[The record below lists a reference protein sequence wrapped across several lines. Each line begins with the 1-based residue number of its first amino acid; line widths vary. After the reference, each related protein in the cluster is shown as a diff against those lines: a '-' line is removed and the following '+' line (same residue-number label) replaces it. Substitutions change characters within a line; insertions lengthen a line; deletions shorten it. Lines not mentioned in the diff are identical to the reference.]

1 MMPQSDGSN
10 VFFVFNGVNL
20 LLNCVEDGVWR
31 LRNKNNSAFDNMGA
45 AQTLARDLGEEY
57 DKAPV
62 HIECDTGSESF
73 TVREQSGSYVTV
85 DKNSISFFDS
95 SCLKVRELISVKNEN
110 GSVFVRLKVFKDE
123 RFYGTGERFD
133 CVNQRGKKLNIYAVD
148 RWCQTKGNSY
158 IPIPFLFS
166 SRCNALLM
174 NRYEHSVFDIC
185 SSKKDEIV
193 IEQKYAPADLYIFT
207 GGSPS
212 DILSAYCRLTGFAPM
227 PPEWSFGTLV
237 CRYHPEFQTKEGV
250 FAMTD
255 AMKENDFPWD
265 AVILEGFRPYN
276 KDNLPELREISD
288 RVHSL
293 GKKVMLY
300 EQCGRFPQNSEE
312 LCGLDDSYAV
322 SSNEGVW
329 LDETSSYNLV
339 DNFSKKKMRCIDLTS
354 ERSREKWSEF
364 WDGYINDIGVEG
376 AKIDF
381 CEQFPDRESIKFADG
396 RNPMAAH
403 HWFPTLYNVLQF
415 RHFNTKPQGGV
426 NFSRGGG
433 IGAQRYPFV
442 WAGDQRREF
451 FFLKVVIKAALSLG
465 LSGVPFVSWDMAG
478 YQPSFNPVDRRFEN
492 KVFIR
497 GLEFT
502 AFSANI
508 QTHGKI
514 KRPYDFDGHTKDV
527 YRAYSHLHEC
537 LKPYLIEQSAVSCKT
552 GVPLLRHLFLFDPSD
567 EKTFDIE
574 DEYML
579 GGALLVAPVL
589 RRRNKRC
596 IYLPEGQWINIFN
609 GKEYKGSHVL
619 RNYKVPLESVPV
631 FRLAGAQSACLDEVL
646 ENAKPLLNKINELS
660 KRK

>member
-1 MMPQSDGSN
+1 MMQQSDGGN
-10 VFFVFNGVNL
+10 IVFEFKGVRL
-20 LLNCVEDGVWR
+20 LLNCYENGVWR
-31 LRNKNNSAFDNMGA
+31 LRSEANGDFDCMGA
-45 AQTLARDLGEEY
+45 AQTLAKDLGEEY
-57 DKAPV
+57 EQNPLQVECETNGSLLTVKAPG
-62 HIECDTGSESF
+62 GSF
-73 TVREQSGSYVTV
+73 VTA
-85 DKNSISFFDS
+85 DGNSISFFDS
-95 SCLKVRELISVKNEN
+95 DFVKIREISSLKKEN
-110 GSVFVRLKVFKDE
+110 GSFFVSLTAHKDE

-133 CVNQRGKKLNIYAVD
+133 RVNQRGKKVNIYAVD
-148 RWCQTKGNSY
+148 RWCRTKGNSY
-158 IPIPFLFS
+158 IPIPFLLS

-185 SSKKDEIV
+185 SSKKDVIT
-193 IEQKYAPADLYIFT
+193 IEQKYAPIDLYFFIFK
-207 GGSPS
+207 SPAE
-212 DILSAYCRLTGFAPM
+212 IFSAYCRLTGFAPM

-250 FAMTD
+250 FAMID

-276 KDNLPELREISD
+276 KDNLPELKEISD

-293 GKKVMLY
+293 GKNVMLY
-300 EQCGRFPQNSEE
+300 EQCGRFPHNSEE

-322 SSNEGVW
+322 SSDEGVW
-329 LDETSSYNLV
+329 LNETNSFNLV

-354 ERSREKWSEF
+354 ERSRKKWYEF
-364 WDGYINDIGVEG
+364 WESYINGIGVEG

-381 CEQFPDRESIKFADG
+381 CEQFPDRESVKFSDG

-415 RHFNTKPQGGV
+415 RHFNTRPQGGV

-433 IGAQRYPFV
+433 VGAQRYPFV

-451 FFLKVVIKAALSLG
+451 FFLKVVIRAALSLG

-478 YQPSFNPVDRRFEN
+478 YQPSFNLRDRHREER
-492 KVFIR
+492 VFIR

-514 KRPYDFDGHTKDV
+514 KRPYDFDSHTKDV

-537 LKPYLIEQSAVSCKT
+537 LKPYLLEQSGVSCET
-552 GVPLLRHLFLFDPSD
+552 GVPLMRHLFLYDPND
-567 EKTFDIE
+567 KKAAGTE

-579 GGALLVAPVL
+579 GCGLLVAPVL
-589 RRRNKRC
+589 KRKTRRN
-596 IYLPEGQWINIFN
+596 IYLPAGRWINIFD
-609 GKEYKGSHVL
+609 GSEYEGGQTLK
-619 RNYKVPLESVPV
+619 NYKVPLESIPV
-631 FRLAGAQSACLDEVL
+631 FRLAGAGSVCLETVL
-646 ENAKPLLNKINELS
+646 KNAKPLLKEITELS
-660 KRK
+660 K

>member
-1 MMPQSDGSN
+1 MMQQSDGGN
-10 VFFVFNGVNL
+10 IVFEFKGVRL
-20 LLNCVEDGVWR
+20 LLNCYENGVWR
-31 LRNKNNSAFDNMGA
+31 LRSEANGDFDCMGA
-45 AQTLARDLGEEY
+45 AQTLAKDLGEEY
-57 DKAPV
+57 EQNPLQVECETNGTLLTVKAPG
-62 HIECDTGSESF
+62 GSF
-73 TVREQSGSYVTV
+73 VTA
-85 DKNSISFFDS
+85 DGNSISFFDS
-95 SCLKVRELISVKNEN
+95 DFVKIREISSLKKEN
-110 GSVFVRLKVFKDE
+110 GSFFVSLTAHKDE

-133 CVNQRGKKLNIYAVD
+133 RVNQRGKKVNIYAVD
-148 RWCQTKGNSY
+148 RWCRTKGNSY
-158 IPIPFLFS
+158 IPIPFLLS

-185 SSKKDEIV
+185 SSKKDVIT
-193 IEQKYAPADLYIFT
+193 IEQKYAPIDLYFFIFK
-207 GGSPS
+207 SPAE
-212 DILSAYCRLTGFAPM
+212 IFSAYCRLTGFAPM

-250 FAMTD
+250 FAMID

-276 KDNLPELREISD
+276 KDNLPELKEISD

-293 GKKVMLY
+293 GKNVMLY
-300 EQCGRFPQNSEE
+300 EQCGRFPHNSEE

-322 SSNEGVW
+322 SSDEGVW
-329 LDETSSYNLV
+329 LNETNSFNLV

-354 ERSREKWSEF
+354 ERSRKKWYEF
-364 WDGYINDIGVEG
+364 WESYINGIGVEG

-381 CEQFPDRESIKFADG
+381 CEQFPDRESVKFSDG

-415 RHFNTKPQGGV
+415 RHFNTRPQGGV

-451 FFLKVVIKAALSLG
+451 FFLKVVIRAALSLG

-478 YQPSFNPVDRRFEN
+478 YQPSFNLRDRHREER
-492 KVFIR
+492 VFIR

-514 KRPYDFDGHTKDV
+514 KRPYDFDSHTKDV

-537 LKPYLIEQSAVSCKT
+537 LKPYLLEQSGVSCET
-552 GVPLLRHLFLFDPSD
+552 GVPLMRHLFLYDPND
-567 EKTFDIE
+567 KKAADTE

-579 GGALLVAPVL
+579 GCGLLVAPVL
-589 RRRNKRC
+589 KRKTRRN
-596 IYLPEGQWINIFN
+596 IYLPAGRWINIFD
-609 GKEYKGSHVL
+609 GSEYEGGQTLK
-619 RNYKVPLESVPV
+619 NYKVPLESIPV
-631 FRLAGAQSACLDEVL
+631 FRLAGAGSVCLETVL
-646 ENAKPLLNKINELS
+646 KNAKPLLKEITELS
-660 KRK
+660 K

>member
-1 MMPQSDGSN
+1 MMQQSDGGN
-10 VFFVFNGVNL
+10 IVFEFKGVRL
-20 LLNCVEDGVWR
+20 LLNCYENGVWR
-31 LRNKNNSAFDNMGA
+31 LRSEANGDFDCMGA
-45 AQTLARDLGEEY
+45 AQTLAKDLGEEY
-57 DKAPV
+57 EQNPLQVECETNGTLLTVKAPG
-62 HIECDTGSESF
+62 GSF
-73 TVREQSGSYVTV
+73 VTA
-85 DKNSISFFDS
+85 DGNSISFFDS
-95 SCLKVRELISVKNEN
+95 DFVKIREISSLKKEK
-110 GSVFVRLKVFKDE
+110 GSFFVSLTAHKDE

-133 CVNQRGKKLNIYAVD
+133 RVNQRGKKVNIYAVD
-148 RWCQTKGNSY
+148 RWCRTKGNSY
-158 IPIPFLFS
+158 IPIPFLLS

-185 SSKKDEIV
+185 SSKKDVIT
-193 IEQKYAPADLYIFT
+193 IEQKYAPIDLYFFIFK
-207 GGSPS
+207 SPAE
-212 DILSAYCRLTGFAPM
+212 IFSAYCRLTGFAPM

-250 FAMTD
+250 FAMID

-276 KDNLPELREISD
+276 KDNLPELKEISD

-293 GKKVMLY
+293 GKNVMLY
-300 EQCGRFPQNSEE
+300 EQCGRFPHNSEE

-322 SSNEGVW
+322 SSDEGVW
-329 LDETSSYNLV
+329 LNETNSFNLV

-354 ERSREKWSEF
+354 ERSRKKWYEF
-364 WDGYINDIGVEG
+364 WESYINGIGVEG

-381 CEQFPDRESIKFADG
+381 CEQFPDRESVKFSDG

-415 RHFNTKPQGGV
+415 RHFNTRPQGGV

-433 IGAQRYPFV
+433 VGAQRYPFV

-451 FFLKVVIKAALSLG
+451 FFLKVVIRAALSLG

-478 YQPSFNPVDRRFEN
+478 YQPSFNLRDRHREER
-492 KVFIR
+492 VFIR

-514 KRPYDFDGHTKDV
+514 KRPYDFDSHTKDV

-537 LKPYLIEQSAVSCKT
+537 LKPYLLEQSGVSCET
-552 GVPLLRHLFLFDPSD
+552 GVPLMRHLFLYDPND
-567 EKTFDIE
+567 KKAADTE

-579 GGALLVAPVL
+579 GCGLLVAPVL
-589 RRRNKRC
+589 KRKTRRN
-596 IYLPEGQWINIFN
+596 IYLPAGRWINIFD
-609 GKEYKGSHVL
+609 GSEYEGGQTLK
-619 RNYKVPLESVPV
+619 NYKVPLESIPV
-631 FRLAGAQSACLDEVL
+631 FRLAGAGSVCLETVL
-646 ENAKPLLNKINELS
+646 KNAKPLLKEITELS
-660 KRK
+660 K

>member
-1 MMPQSDGSN
+1 MKMTPQSDGSN
-10 VFFVFNGVNL
+10 ITFDFKGVNL
-20 LLNCVEDGVWR
+20 LLNCTENGVWR
-31 LRNKNNSAFDNMGA
+31 LRSEKNSSYDNMGA

-57 DKAPV
+57 EKTALPV
-62 HIECDTGSESF
+62 EFENGNGSF
-73 TVREQSGSYVTV
+73 TVKEQSGSYVTF
-85 DKNSISFFDS
+85 DKNSVSFFDAS
-95 SCLKVRELISVKNEN
+95 SRKIREIISVRNEN
-110 GSVFVRLKVFKDE
+110 GSAFVCLKAFKDE

-174 NRYEHSVFDIC
+174 NRYEYSVFDIC
-185 SSKKDEIV
+185 SSKKDEIT
-193 IEQKYAPADLYIFT
+193 IEQKYAPLDLYIFT
-207 GGSPS
+207 GGTPA
-212 DILSAYCRLTGFAPM
+212 DVFAAYCRLTGFAPL

-250 FAMTD
+250 FAMAD

-265 AVILEGFRPYN
+265 AVILEGFRPY
-276 KDNLPELREISD
+276 KKENLPELREISGHI
-288 RVHSL
+288 HSL

-300 EQCGRFPQNSEE
+300 EQCGRFPGDSEE

-322 SSNEGVW
+322 SSSEGVW
-329 LDETSSYNLV
+329 LDETSSFNIV
-339 DNFSKKKMRCIDLTS
+339 DNFNKKKMRCIDLTS
-354 ERSREKWSEF
+354 ERSREKWHEF

-381 CEQFPDRESIKFADG
+381 CEQFPDRETIKFADG

-403 HWFPTLYNVLQF
+403 HWFPTLYNILQF
-415 RHFNTKPQGGV
+415 RHFSTRPQGGV

-478 YQPSFNPVDRRFEN
+478 YQPSFNPIDRRHEER
-492 KVFIR
+492 VFIR

-508 QTHGKI
+508 QTHGKV
-514 KRPYDFDGHTKDV
+514 KRPYDFDSHTKDV
-527 YRAYSHLHEC
+527 YHAYSHLHEC
-537 LKPYLIEQSAVSCKT
+537 LKPYLIEQSRITCET
-552 GVPLLRHLFLFDPSD
+552 GVPLMRHLFLYDPSD

-579 GGALLVAPVL
+579 GRGLLVAPVL
-589 RRRNKRC
+589 KRKKRRN
-596 IYLPEGQWINIFN
+596 IYLPKGKWIDIFN
-609 GKEYKGSHVL
+609 GVQYEGGQTL
-619 RNYKVPLESVPV
+619 RNYKVPLESIPV
-631 FRLAGAQSACLDEVL
+631 FRLADAESGCLDTVL
-646 ENAKPLLNKINELS
+646 ENAKPLLNKITELS
-660 KRK
+660 K

>member
-1 MMPQSDGSN
+1 MMQQSDSGN
-10 VFFVFNGVNL
+10 IIFDFKGVRL
-20 LLNCVEDGVWR
+20 SLNSVENGVWR
-31 LRNKNNSAFDNMGA
+31 LRSEKDSSFDEMGA

-57 DKAPV
+57 EKAPLPV
-62 HIECDTGSESF
+62 ECETSGDSF
-73 TVREQSGSYVTV
+73 TVKAGNGSYVSV
-85 DKNSISFFDS
+85 DKNCISFYDS
-95 SCLKVRELISVKNEN
+95 ASEKVREIISVKNEN
-110 GSVFVRLKVFKDE
+110 GSAFITLKAYKNE

-133 CVNQRGKKLNIYAVD
+133 RVNQRGKKLNLYAVD

-158 IPIPFLFS
+158 IPIPFVFS
-166 SRCNALLM
+166 SNCNAFLM
-174 NRYEHSVFDIC
+174 NRYEYSVFDIC
-185 SSKKDEIV
+185 SSKKDEII
-193 IEQKYAPADLYIFT
+193 IEQKYAPIDLYIFT
-207 GGSPS
+207 GSSPV
-212 DILSAYCRLTGFAPM
+212 DVLSAYCRLTGFAPM

-250 FAMTD
+250 FAMID

-265 AVILEGFRPYN
+265 AVILEGFRPY
-276 KDNLPELREISD
+276 KKENLPELRVISD
-288 RVHSL
+288 RVHSE

-300 EQCGRFPQNSEE
+300 EQCGRFPGDSEE

-322 SSNEGVW
+322 SSDEGVW

-339 DNFSKKKMRCIDLTS
+339 DNFNKKKMRCIDLTS
-354 ERSREKWSEF
+354 ERSLAKWYEF

-381 CEQFPDRESIKFADG
+381 CEQFPDKKSIKFADG

-403 HWFPTLYNVLQF
+403 HWYPTLYNILQL
-415 RHFNTKPQGGV
+415 RHFNERPCGGV
-426 NFSRGGG
+426 DFSRGGG

-465 LSGVPFVSWDMAG
+465 FSGVPFVSWDMAG
-478 YQPSFNPVDRRFEN
+478 YQPSFNPIDRRHEER
-492 KVFIR
+492 VFIR

-508 QTHGKI
+508 QTNGKI
-514 KRPYDFDGHTKDV
+514 KRPYDFDTHTKDV

-537 LKPYLIEQSAVSCKT
+537 LKPYLIEQSKASCET
-552 GVPLLRHLFLFDPSD
+552 GIPLMRHLFFYDSGD

-579 GGALLVAPVL
+579 GCGLLVAPVL
-589 RRRNKRC
+589 KRKTKRN
-596 IYLPEGQWINIFN
+596 IYLPKGTWINIFD
-609 GKEYKGSHVL
+609 GKQYEGGHTL
-619 RNYKVPLESVPV
+619 RNYKAPLESIPV
-631 FRLAGAQSACLDEVL
+631 FRLADANSDCLESVL
-646 ENAKPLLNKINELS
+646 ENAKPLLDKINDLS
-660 KRK
+660 K